1 MAMLDEF
8 GPSAADIRNMFEL
21 AAKGGDGYLLEIC
34 EALNDPMLVTLHHS
48 LAPVKSEASILELLK
63 QRTEATS
70 YAEITLS
77 GVFDL
82 SKSYDSQKGM
92 SGQDRIKTYL
102 SSETQGGL
110 LAMKKA
116 IDVQRAYRDWVDL
129 PWYRRLLTPK
139 PF

>member
-8 GPSAADIRNMFEL
+8 GPNATEVRDAFEA
-21 AAKGGDGYLLEIC
+21 AAKGGQGYLLEIC
-34 EALNDPMLVTLHHS
+34 EALNDPMLVTLYHS
-48 LAPVKSEASILELLK
+48 TASVKSEADILKTLK
-63 QRTEATS
+63 ERTDAAT

-82 SKSYDSQKGM
+82 AKSYDSQKGM

-102 SSETQGGL
+102 SSETQAGL

-116 IDVQRAYRDWVDL
+116 IDAQRAYRDWVDL
-129 PWYRRLLTPK
+129 PWYRRLLTSK